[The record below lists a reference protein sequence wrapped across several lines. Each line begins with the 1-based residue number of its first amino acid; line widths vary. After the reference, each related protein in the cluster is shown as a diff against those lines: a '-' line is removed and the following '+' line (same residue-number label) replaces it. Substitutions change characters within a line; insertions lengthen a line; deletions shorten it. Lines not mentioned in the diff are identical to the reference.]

1 MKMNKYL
8 LILTL
13 FLSSCAANREGY
25 LITKFKETGE
35 VDKVYNVQKYE
46 LKPPN
51 FDVIE
56 FKENG
61 EVKKISGSFKV
72 EELVD

>member
-1 MKMNKYL
+1 MNKTF

-13 FLSSCAANREGY
+13 FLSSCATKEGY

-46 LKPPN
+46 LKAPN
-51 FDVIE
+51 FDLVE

-72 EELVD
+72 EELAD